1 MPLSVVMKGGYMR
14 STLPALARPI
24 GREVSVRLR
33 VECAEV
39 KNVKR
44 QTTGEKRQKPIL
56 YFSNLKRRETP
67 VRGANQ
73 AAGRGVLA

>member
-1 MPLSVVMKGGYMR
+1 
-14 STLPALARPI
+14 
-24 GREVSVRLR
+24 

-44 QTTGEKRQKPIL
+44 QTTGEKRQKPI
-56 YFSNLKRRETP
+56 SQTP